1 MQTLADRLSR
11 KTLDAIVDRFGLD
24 EVTGPDGGPFLPLAA
39 KPFGGAPVGSLRL
52 WDGGE
57 KLSKVVYTG
66 ITVEPIGLDSHMI
79 FAFTD
84 KASPVPTFTL
94 DSVCTR
100 LPAAADPLPPGA
112 DPNFPDGGDMYAF
125 HLDLVPRCDLGINA
139 AYMRRC
145 YVPLTEPRA
154 AVLEAEGVFPALL
167 SPMQRAIMSPWMLA
181 QRTTQDAYGRAVFPV
196 AETYLNHWIGLVD
209 DGLDELAPEILG
221 ESGATRDA
229 RNRELIFSRD
239 VDPVWSKIDGLL
251 GADVSDRMI
260 GLLRNQA
267 IESPDSA

>member
-1 MQTLADRLSR
+1 MDTLAAQLSR
-11 KTLDAIVDRFGLD
+11 RTLDAIVGHFGLG
-24 EVTGPDGGPFLPLAA
+24 EVTGEGGGPYLSLAA
-39 KPFGGAPVGSLRL
+39 KSFGGAPVGSLRL
-52 WDGGE
+52 WDGGA

-66 ITVEPIGLDSHMI
+66 IAVEPIGLDSHMI

-84 KASPVPTFTL
+84 KASPAPTFTL
-94 DSVCTR
+94 DSVYTR
-100 LPAAADPLPPGA
+100 LPAGA

-125 HLDLVPRCDLGINA
+125 HLDLVPRCDLGVNA

-145 YVPLTEPRA
+145 YVELTEPRA
-154 AVLEAEGVFPALL
+154 AVLADDGVYPALL

-181 QRTTQDAYGRAVFPV
+181 QRTTPGTYGKVVFP
-196 AETYLNHWIGLVD
+196 AADTYVNHWIGLVD

-239 VDPVWSKIDGLL
+239 IDPVWRKIDGLL

-267 IESPDSA
+267 VESPGG

>member
-1 MQTLADRLSR
+1 MDTLAAKLSR
-11 KTLDAIVDRFGLD
+11 ETLDAIVGHFRLG
-24 EVTGPDGGPFLPLAA
+24 EVTGPGGRPFLPLSA
-39 KPFGGAPVGSLRL
+39 KAFGGAPVGSVRL
-52 WDGGE
+52 WDGGA

-84 KASPVPTFTL
+84 SASAVPTFTL
-94 DSVCTR
+94 DSVYTNV
-100 LPAAADPLPPGA
+100 PAGA

-145 YVPLTEPRA
+145 YVKLSEPRA
-154 AVLEAEGVFPALL
+154 AVLAAEGVFSALL

-181 QRTTQDAYGRAVFPV
+181 QRTTPGAWEKSVFPV
-196 AETYLNHWIGLVD
+196 ADTYVNHWIGLVD
-209 DGLDELAPEILG
+209 DGLDELASEILG
-221 ESGATRDA
+221 ESGAIRDA
-229 RNRELIFSRD
+229 RNRQLIFSRD
-239 VDPVWSKIDGLL
+239 IDPVWRKIDGLL
-251 GADVSDRMI
+251 GADVADRMI

-267 IESPDSA
+267 VENPGG